1 MYWMSSQ
8 NSPRILFL
16 FVRFFPCFVVPMFFP
31 NGQWLRKNWC
41 EMDFKTFRRFCGE
54 HGESYI
60 TIIKDWRAT
69 TMVPAEEKPAM
80 ETNDYRKI
88 NHDKSTVCCSI
99 LQLKVVFDIDKLM
112 TPSSTIT
119 FQLEKL
125 AQPVQAK
132 RRFSWVL
139 HDWVNQFG
147 QKRRVTTNKSCKLNF
162 YE

>member
-1 MYWMSSQ
+1 MHNKNIYIYTYICYNQKAFSLSKPIMYWMSSQ

-16 FVRFFPCFVVPMFFP
+16 FFPFFPCFFVPMFFP
-31 NGQWLRKNWC
+31 NGKWLRKNWC

-99 LQLKVVFDIDKLM
+99 LQLKVVRNR
-112 TPSSTIT
+112 
-119 FQLEKL
+119 
-125 AQPVQAK
+125 QANDPI
-132 RRFSWVL
+132 F
-139 HDWVNQFG
+139 HN
-147 QKRRVTTNKSCKLNF
+147 NF
-162 YE
+162 PTGETGPTSASEA